1 MLIIKNKKNSYG
13 KNLNNIIK
21 INMLKNAKYI

>member
-21 INMLKNAKYI
+21 INMLKNVNNI